1 MRATTLLILACAAC
15 DTQSADPSGA
25 SAGSVRERLETV
37 ETDLLVSSG
46 DSAGS
51 ITAQRRVSGGWSA
64 GYVDLHIERGELIA
78 SADSHGRITIEKL
91 EVSLGPIDVPESVLG
106 HGAQLTQVHLE
117 TRKPIIVQTTW
128 TTEDEAH
135 GTAQLA
141 LDLSWSL
148 TVNGDT
154 SPLGAPTLPPVPVEL
169 VVTGDGEYVHAEVRA
184 QATGTF
190 WSWADLVKLEN
201 LNLIL
206 GAATVSE

>member
-15 DTQSADPSGA
+15 DAQSSDPTGA
-25 SAGSVRERLETV
+25 SAESVRERLETV
-37 ETDLLVSSG
+37 ETHLLVSSG

-64 GYVDLHIERGELIA
+64 GYVDLRIENGELIA
-78 SADSHGRITIEKL
+78 SADSRGQITIEKL
-91 EVSLGPIDVPESVLG
+91 AVSLGPIDVPESVLG
-106 HGAQLTQVHLE
+106 HGAQLSQVHLE
-117 TRKPIIVQTTW
+117 TTKPVYVPTTW
-128 TTEDEAH
+128 SGEDEAR
-135 GTAQLA
+135 GTVQLA
-141 LDLSWSL
+141 LALSWSL
-148 TVNGDT
+148 TVNGNT

-169 VVTGDGEYVHAEVRA
+169 VVTGDGEFVHAEVRA
-184 QATGTF
+184 VSAGTF